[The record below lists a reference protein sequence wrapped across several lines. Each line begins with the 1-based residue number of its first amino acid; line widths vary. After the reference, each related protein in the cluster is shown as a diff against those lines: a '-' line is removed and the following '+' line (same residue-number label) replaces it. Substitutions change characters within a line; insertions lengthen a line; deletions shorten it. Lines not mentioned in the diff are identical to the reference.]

1 MKKIINM
8 TILVVFTYVSAI
20 LPAYSAQCTN
30 DTWNKVMKRG
40 KLVVGA
46 KADYKPWGFKDSSGK
61 IIGME
66 ADMAQAVADIMGVD
80 LELVAVQSS
89 NRMQFLEQGKI
100 DLMIATMSDR

>member
-1 MKKIINM
+1 MKKIIN
-8 TILVVFTYVSAI
+8 TFVLVIFTYVSSI

-66 ADMAQAVADIMGVD
+66 ASLIAKSSAKETKTSKILYLLSPLKLKFLNFRLINLN
-80 LELVAVQSS
+80 LEFS
-89 NRMQFLEQGKI
+89 K
-100 DLMIATMSDR
+100 

>member
-1 MKKIINM
+1 MRKIINM
-8 TILVVFTYVSAI
+8 TILVIFTYISAI

-89 NRMQFLEQGKI
+89 NRMQFLEQGI
-100 DLMIATMSDR
+100 NY